1 MCCTDIPNVCVLDV
15 EGTDGAE
22 VVTRN
27 ALARSA
33 VT

>member
-22 VVTRN
+22 V
-27 ALARSA
+27 ADEHSPA
-33 VT
+33 VVPIM